1 MPDRPADGDRGAG
14 SATDSAEATVET
26 DARPSNTDSRTSD
39 ADSRLPDADP
49 PPEID
54 DEVQRRLRA
63 AYLNDAERELVVTGV
78 RSADDAVVVTF
89 RTPHG
94 DTTHTERFPAPR
106 HGSLTESASFTSFLS
121 AAGVSPLELDDLV
134 GARVPATYEDG
145 GWRLADSYLPDAG
158 ERDRG
163 EAPDADERS
172 VWARSKAWLWTYRYW
187 LFAAFFVGGELLFVA
202 VIILLYA

>member
-1 MPDRPADGDRGAG
+1 MSDRPADGDRGAG
-14 SATDSAEATVET
+14 SASDSVEATV
-26 DARPSNTDSRTSD
+26 DADSRPSD

-63 AYLNDAERELVVTGV
+63 AYLNDAERELIVTGV
-78 RSADDAVVVTF
+78 RSADEAVVVTF

-106 HGSLTESASFTSFLS
+106 HGSLTESASFMSFLS
-121 AAGVSPLELDDLV
+121 TAGVSPLELDDLV

-145 GWRLADSYLPDAG
+145 AWRLADSYLPDAAG
-158 ERDRG
+158 RSDRG
-163 EAPDADERS
+163 EAPDATERS
-172 VWARSKAWLWTYRYW
+172 VWARSKTWLWTYRYW
-187 LFAAFFVGGELLFVA
+187 LFAALFVGGELLFVA

>member
-1 MPDRPADGDRGAG
+1 MSDRPADGDRGTGSTADSAAATVDAG
-14 SATDSAEATVET
+14 S
-26 DARPSNTDSRTSD
+26 RPSD

-63 AYLNDAERELVVTGV
+63 AYLNDAERELIVTEV
-78 RSADDAVVVTF
+78 RSADEAVVVTF

-106 HGSLTESASFTSFLS
+106 HGSLTESASFMTFLT

-134 GARVPATYEDG
+134 GARIPATYEG
-145 GWRLADSYLPDAG
+145 GRWRLADSYLPAAAG
-158 ERDRG
+158 GSERG
-163 EAPDADERS
+163 EETDATERS
-172 VWARSKAWLWTYRYW
+172 IWARSKNWLWTYRYW

-202 VIILLYA
+202 AIILLYA